1 MLDAAIFSM
10 LLQRKLPHLPW
21 PDGLKQ
27 RGANTARGLR
37 VSIGA
42 LSGGYTSRRPHAS
55 TGRATLALKG
65 AQIASQADYFGTIVN
80 RTARIAAAAHPGQ
93 VGWKK
98 SSLSS
103 II

>member
-27 RGANTARGLR
+27 RGVGQNARGLR

-55 TGRATLALKG
+55 TGRAT
-65 AQIASQADYFGTIVN
+65 
-80 RTARIAAAAHPGQ
+80 
-93 VGWKK
+93 
-98 SSLSS
+98 
-103 II
+103 